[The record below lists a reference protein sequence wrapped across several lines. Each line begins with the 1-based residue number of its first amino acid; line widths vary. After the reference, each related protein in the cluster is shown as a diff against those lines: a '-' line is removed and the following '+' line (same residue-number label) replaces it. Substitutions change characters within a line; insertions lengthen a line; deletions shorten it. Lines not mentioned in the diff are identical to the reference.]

1 MEKKIL
7 ILGGSSDI
15 GVNLIKKLLKDD
27 WNVSAHYSQ
36 NSHDLKKISNKKLSL
51 IKINFKKLNTKN
63 YKAKLKKI
71 LNRKYNAYLNLIGFT
86 DKVSFEQTNLQ
97 SLNDAFKINTFLPIL
112 IQKEIVKNMLKH
124 KRGRILNCTSIGIKF
139 GGGKNSF
146 NYSFS
151 KHALEFIPNSYKLWA
166 NKNVLI
172 NNLRIGVTNTKIHA
186 RMGKKNNLKKRAKL
200 IPIKRIATIDEM
212 TNKFISVFN

>member
-63 YKAKLKKI
+63 YKAK
-71 LNRKYNAYLNLIGFT
+71 
-86 DKVSFEQTNLQ
+86 
-97 SLNDAFKINTFLPIL
+97 FK
-112 IQKEIVKNMLKH
+112 
-124 KRGRILNCTSIGIKF
+124 RSIDMVW
-139 GGGKNSF
+139 
-146 NYSFS
+146 
-151 KHALEFIPNSYKLWA
+151 L
-166 NKNVLI
+166 
-172 NNLRIGVTNTKIHA
+172 
-186 RMGKKNNLKKRAKL
+186 
-200 IPIKRIATIDEM
+200 
-212 TNKFISVFN
+212 